1 MRILPAVL
9 CLRAFAVAP
18 LQVPPAGERLFY
30 AVYTEESWQ
39 SFRRNVGREDPE
51 IWTAL
56 GTP

>member
-9 CLRAFAVAP
+9 CLRAFAISP
-18 LQVPPAGERLFY
+18 LHAQRADERLFY
-30 AVYTEESWQ
+30 AVDTEESRQ
-39 SFRRNVGREDPE
+39 SYRRNVGREDPE